1 MNRWKKSRDNRGMS
15 LVMVIGTVALVSI
28 LVVIVLSLS
37 LMNIQMKSVYKKSAD
52 NFYDAE
58 AAMDEIRTGLQQ
70 DASRCSNH
78 GISFCY
84 VTIFCQQLS
93 GCCASEHLPGIVPEG
108 VKEEIGQ
115 TMDDTHYDIGYLE
128 NYIGAFHRYEAATGT
143 GARLTTQDGKDADLV
158 VTQSGLVIMNL
169 ELSYKDADAY
179 ESVVDTDLV
188 LSYPQVNF
196 IQSTSVPDLL
206 NYCVVADEGVW
217 VNNGNRTLT
226 MNGNVYAGNYYT
238 GSSSDRNGF
247 HIDNSGSVMLGLRKT
262 LITRG
267 GLTVENKGSFTTDT
281 KATIWADNLNVYSNA
296 ALSLSGGTYV
306 SDDLTI
312 TGSGDV
318 TLRGEYYGYGN
329 PETAKAAASVVTEE
343 VNANKA
349 AYSSAMIINGI
360 ADSGKAS
367 IRMNGLKT
375 LMLAGNAYIG
385 SGNAMM
391 GEFPGCKEQPDGI
404 SCTGRLFS
412 YKDYQSH
419 NGSGRFYGKE

>member
-70 DASRCSNH
+70 DVADAATTAYLSVMSQYSASSYQDAVRQST
-78 GISFCY
+78 FRELY
-84 VTIFCQQLS
+84 R
-93 GCCASEHLPGIVPEG
+93 
-108 VKEEIGQ
+108 KELKKKIGQ

-128 NYIGAFHRYEAATGT
+128 NYIGASHRYEAATGT
-143 GARLTTQDGKDADLV
+143 GARLTTQDGKDANLV

-296 ALSLSGGTYV
+296 ALSLSGSTYV
-306 SDDLTI
+306 LSLI
-312 TGSGDV
+312 H
-318 TLRGEYYGYGN
+318 
-329 PETAKAAASVVTEE
+329 
-343 VNANKA
+343 
-349 AYSSAMIINGI
+349 
-360 ADSGKAS
+360 
-367 IRMNGLKT
+367 
-375 LMLAGNAYIG
+375 
-385 SGNAMM
+385 
-391 GEFPGCKEQPDGI
+391 I
-404 SCTGRLFS
+404 SEPTR
-412 YKDYQSH
+412 H
-419 NGSGRFYGKE
+419 